1 VLSKALPLVNF
12 TNEAEAAER
21 VYLERADAQIMALAP
36 QEASSTL
43 EALLSGLPTSQMGLY
58 RQASVAWALGDLL
71 AARRYLERL
80 LHVEPDQLEA
90 RLLLARLLTVTG
102 KTDQA
107 RSAYVEALSR
117 SEGDLSVAA
126 LYAGFLE
133 QRGLRD
139 EAAAIAEQM
148 HTTEAD
154 TTTLGLRMELERA
167 AGRLPRALQMADAV
181 LDTRPGPELAGRVL
195 MAKGAV
201 LDASHQ
207 PDEAARAFEA
217 VPQAAPTFAESR
229 LRAAALRRD
238 LGEGNAA
245 QTLLAPLVGDAL
257 DEAMQ
262 AEVLVA
268 RALVLASRGKL
279 QEARALL
286 QKSDEPSNAQRMT
299 LSRAVLEDKYGDWR
313 QALAFSENVLKADLS
328 SAEALNF
335 WAFVA
340 AEEKHMLPT
349 ALGRAQAALA
359 FEPGSAAIMDTVGWI
374 HMQMQNATAATP
386 FLEGAVAIEP
396 NDPEILGHVA
406 ALYAHQGKRELAI
419 RNVARALELT
429 KDPSVRARLNAILK
443 PVGAQ

>member
-1 VLSKALPLVNF
+1 VTRVSF
-12 TNEAEAAER
+12 ERAEARLTDLFA
-21 VYLERADAQIMALAP
+21 AAG
-36 QEASSTL
+36 ASP
-43 EALLSGLPTSQMGLY
+43 ANA
-58 RQASVAWALGDLL
+58 ASVAWALGDLL

-195 MAKGAV
+195 LAKGAV

-217 VPQAAPTFAESR
+217 VPQAAPMPA
-229 LRAAALRRD
+229 
-238 LGEGNAA
+238 
-245 QTLLAPLVGDAL
+245 
-257 DEAMQ
+257 
-262 AEVLVA
+262 
-268 RALVLASRGKL
+268 K
-279 QEARALL
+279 
-286 QKSDEPSNAQRMT
+286 
-299 LSRAVLEDKYGDWR
+299 
-313 QALAFSENVLKADLS
+313 
-328 SAEALNF
+328 
-335 WAFVA
+335 
-340 AEEKHMLPT
+340 
-349 ALGRAQAALA
+349 
-359 FEPGSAAIMDTVGWI
+359 
-374 HMQMQNATAATP
+374 
-386 FLEGAVAIEP
+386 
-396 NDPEILGHVA
+396 
-406 ALYAHQGKRELAI
+406 
-419 RNVARALELT
+419 
-429 KDPSVRARLNAILK
+429 
-443 PVGAQ
+443 